1 MAKKQF
7 KAESKRLLDLMINSI
22 YTHQEIFLRE
32 IISNA
37 SDAIDKLAYQALT
50 DEKVGL
56 NRSDFAIELKPD
68 ETARTLTVSD
78 NGVGMDKDEME
89 NNLGT
94 ICRSGSLQFKQALD
108 KDKAADTDI
117 IGQFGVGFYSAFMV
131 ADKVTVISKKYG
143 SDEAWK
149 WESEGADGYTM
160 TPCERANAGTDVIM
174 QLKAD
179 TDDEKYSRF
188 LKTWELQQL
197 VRKYS
202 DYIRYPIRMAVE
214 KSRMKEGTEKNE
226 TPEYETYTEVETLNS
241 MVPIWNKNKKDV
253 TDEEYN
259 NFYKEKFFDFED
271 PLAVIHAKDDSDVD
285 SIHEDLRHQILDCK
299 DVHKVD
305 SSTDS
310 MDFFNHMPRWLGKF
324 LVWILTRLDIHGW
337 IPASIIETDPYYT
350 TCVISNLGSIKLNC
364 GYHHLTNWGT
374 CSVFCIIGEKSKRP
388 VYHEDGTIEMREM
401 LDLGLTIDER
411 LADGYYYSKTIRLLK
426 TLLEN
431 PELLETPA
439 NQEVAY

>member
-1 MAKKQF
+1 MDKPKKKRGDRRDGVWLSDLDPLHIIMPYLYPNKADNEAFISETIDLENIKQYLKNKNAQLPEGEEPCKMFYVLLAALVKTITLRPKMNRFIANKNFYQRNEVSMSFVVKKQF
-7 KAESKRLLDLMINSI
+7 A
-22 YTHQEIFLRE
+22 
-32 IISNA
+32 
-37 SDAIDKLAYQALT
+37 
-50 DEKVGL
+50 
-56 NRSDFAIELKPD
+56 
-68 ETARTLTVSD
+68 
-78 NGVGMDKDEME
+78 
-89 NNLGT
+89 
-94 ICRSGSLQFKQALD
+94 
-108 KDKAADTDI
+108 
-117 IGQFGVGFYSAFMV
+117 
-131 ADKVTVISKKYG
+131 
-143 SDEAWK
+143 DEAA
-149 WESEGADGYTM
+149 EA
-160 TPCERANAGTDVIM
+160 
-174 QLKAD
+174 
-179 TDDEKYSRF
+179 
-188 LKTWELQQL
+188 
-197 VRKYS
+197 
-202 DYIRYPIRMAVE
+202 
-214 KSRMKEGTEKNE
+214 
-226 TPEYETYTEVETLNS
+226 
-241 MVPIWNKNKKDV
+241 
-253 TDEEYN
+253 
-259 NFYKEKFFDFED
+259 
-271 PLAVIHAKDDSDVD
+271 LAVIHAKDDSDVD